1 MSGTSSLPDRD
12 ALRRGLALAQARGVG
27 CGKFRSLVERWGSA
41 AEAFEQASLGD
52 RGEALAAADDVLASM
67 ARGGAF
73 ALVQGEA
80 GYPDALLELPDP
92 PPCVFGLGDPTV
104 LDRPT
109 VAIVGTRNASPS
121 GELTAARFASTVA
134 RAGGCVASGMARG
147 IDAAAH
153 RGALEAGGT
162 TLAVLGSGPD
172 VPFPPRHRAL
182 HRAIASHGL
191 VLAETIPGL
200 RPPPGAFPRRNRI
213 IAALARAVVVI
224 EAGWQSGALIT
235 AHKAVDLNRAV
246 GAVPGRIDDPRCTGS
261 NTLLREG
268 AVLLTS
274 ADDVLLLAGL
284 VRDARDAKRA
294 PVASTSPAEA
304 AGAID
309 ATGVAVLEALSR
321 GAVDAMEIGRLTE
334 LPTRDLLGALATLET
349 QGRIRTDHRGT
360 IHLTS

>member
-1 MSGTSSLPDRD
+1 MSGTSSPPDRD

-27 CGKFRSLVERWGSA
+27 CGTFRSLVERWGSA
-41 AEAFEQASLGD
+41 AEAFDQASV
-52 RGEALAAADDVLASM
+52 RNRAEALAAAEDVLVSM
-67 ARGGAF
+67 ERAGAF
-73 ALVQGEA
+73 ALLQGEA
-80 GYPDALLELPDP
+80 GYPDALRELPDP
-92 PPCVFGLGDPTV
+92 PPCVFGIGDPTV
-104 LDRPT
+104 LDRPI

-121 GELTAARFASTVA
+121 GELTAARFATTVV

-153 RGALEAGGT
+153 RGALEARGT

-182 HRAIASHGL
+182 HRAITAHGL
-191 VLAETIPGL
+191 VLAETIPG
-200 RPPPGAFPRRNRI
+200 RHPPPGAFPRRNRI

-235 AHKAVDLNRAV
+235 AHKAVDLNRPV

-284 VRDARDAKRA
+284 VPDARHARRA
-294 PVASTSPAEA
+294 PVTRTSPPDATD
-304 AGAID
+304 AID
-309 ATGVAVLEALSR
+309 ATGALVLQALAQ
-321 GAVDAMEIGRLTE
+321 GAVDAMEIGRLTD

-360 IHLTS
+360 IHLAS